1 MRDDYRPRLKLR
13 EHHLGQLAFD
23 PGRAHHR
30 FRLILKG
37 KGAVDDGTAGL
48 AGKLPIFASALWI
61 GGKEREIHFVELL
74 GAYALDE
81 ADLVTHRFQLSQRF
95 VVIEQLDVERREIAV
110 V

>member
-1 MRDDYRPRLKLR
+1 M
-13 EHHLGQLAFD
+13 
-23 PGRAHHR
+23 
-30 FRLILKG
+30 
-37 KGAVDDGTAGL
+37 
-48 AGKLPIFASALWI
+48 WI

-110 V
+110 VQHLGHFFAFERGGAHDGHAVGITAAKVMSGKGLGHRTHEGCEISL